1 MDALVV
7 DKVRK
12 TFEAENAPVRA
23 LRGANLVVPSGDF
36 VALMGPSGCGKSTL
50 LNLVAG
56 LDVADEGTI
65 MVAGEQV
72 TGRSEDELSLLRRKH
87 IGIVF
92 QFFNLLEGMTVLENV
107 ALPAVIAGRKRR
119 MAETRARDL
128 LDLLGIGDKAS
139 TVPGMLSGGQ
149 RQRLAIAA
157 GPGQRAHA
165 PSGRRADG
173 CARLRR
179 RAGGHRAPEP
189 PPPGRA
195 DHRLGHARPG
205 SCRGGGTGRAH
216 AGRADRRGERGCSR
230 RGALTVN
237 RATVRVAIYRFRAT
251 LRRRW
256 GGDRAPS
263 PRRAGTD
270 PAAVAPLP
278 ARLAARR
285 LTALSLGAE

>member
-1 MDALVV
+1 MPRYGRCAGP
-7 DKVRK
+7 
-12 TFEAENAPVRA
+12 TSSC
-23 LRGANLVVPSGDF
+23 PSGDF

-65 MVAGEQV
+65 TVAGELV
-72 TGRSEDELSLLRRKH
+72 TGRSEDELSQLRRKH

-149 RQRLAIAA
+149 RQRLAIARA
-157 GPGQRAHA
+157 LANEPTLLLADEPTGALDSEGGQEVIELLSRLHNGGQTIVLVTHDPGVAAAAERVVRMRDGRIVEENADVPSECSSGGPG
-165 PSGRRADG
+165 
-173 CARLRR
+173 
-179 RAGGHRAPEP
+179 HR
-189 PPPGRA
+189 
-195 DHRLGHARPG
+195 
-205 SCRGGGTGRAH
+205 
-216 AGRADRRGERGCSR
+216 
-230 RGALTVN
+230 
-237 RATVRVAIYRFRAT
+237 RVAMYRFRAT

-263 PRRAGTD
+263 RADAGTD

-278 ARLAARR
+278 AA
-285 LTALSLGAE
+285 SGHAETDRTVAGGRVRSTEDMDVVVEST

>member
-23 LRGANLVVPSGDF
+23 LRGANLLVPSGDF

-65 MVAGEQV
+65 TVAGELV
-72 TGRSEDELSLLRRKH
+72 TGRTEDELSQLRRRH

-107 ALPAVIAGRKRR
+107 ALPAVIAGRKRK

-128 LDLLGIGDKAS
+128 LDLLGIGDKAG

-149 RQRLAIAA
+149 RQRLAIA
-157 GPGQRAHA
+157 RALA
-165 PSGRRADG
+165 NEPTLLLAD
-173 CARLRR
+173 
-179 RAGGHRAPEP
+179 EP
-189 PPPGRA
+189 
-195 DHRLGHARPG
+195 
-205 SCRGGGTGRAH
+205 T
-216 AGRADRRGERGCSR
+216 
-230 RGALTVN
+230 GALDSEGGQEVIELLSRLHTGGQTIILVTHDAGVASAAERIVRMRDGRIAADEESELPVTVQ
-237 RATVRVAIYRFRAT
+237 
-251 LRRRW
+251 
-256 GGDRAPS
+256 S
-263 PRRAGTD
+263 
-270 PAAVAPLP
+270 
-278 ARLAARR
+278 
-285 LTALSLGAE
+285 